1 MILLKSREIVI
12 HKANATKAHFRYK
25 DGIYVINDS
34 DIQNL
39 DEGGKIRGAEAIY
52 FEGNPNA
59 VRHTK
64 KKKVEVTDASAWVP
78 DSSSVYLNEIVIMN
92 ALQQTG
98 AGPRY
103 NFGKMFAFL
112 APLKDPVTLMY
123 ILFIGVI
130 LYGILSQALGFI

>member
-1 MILLKSREIVI
+1 MILLKNREVVI
-12 HKANATKAHFRYK
+12 HSANATRTHFNYK
-25 DGIYVINDS
+25 DGIYVISDA
-34 DIQNL
+34 DIQNVH
-39 DEGGKIRGAEAIY
+39 ESGKIREAEAIY

-59 VRHTK
+59 VSHTK
-64 KKKVEVTDASAWVP
+64 KKKVEVKDANAWVP

-103 NFGKMFAFL
+103 NFGKVFAFL

>member
-12 HKANATKAHFRYK
+12 HKANATRAHFGYK
-25 DGIYVINDS
+25 DGIYVINDA
-34 DIQNL
+34 DIQNV
-39 DEGGKIRGAEAIY
+39 DEAGKIRGAEAIY

-64 KKKVEVTDASAWVP
+64 KKKVEVTDAREWVP

-92 ALQQTG
+92 ALKQTG

-103 NFGKMFAFL
+103 NFGKMFGFL

-123 ILFIGVI
+123 IFFIGVI
-130 LYGILSQALGFI
+130 VYGILSQALGYV